1 MKRVLSC
8 LLVLLLAFGLIPFAS
23 AELYRPA
30 GKSLTVVQPGGGL
43 YLIVTEVT
51 PGSVSLKYGYH
62 QLKHFESPPDRYSIR
77 IDFGEAV
84 DGSPNYQVTYER
96 VTLDPAPKKLN
107 EEVTFDPR
115 YDHSG
120 GRYFVSLT
128 VYFEDGTRTY
138 FELDFETP

>member
-62 QLKHFESPPDRYSIR
+62 QLKHLESTPLRYTLK
-77 IDFGEAV
+77 IDLRG
-84 DGSPNYQVTYER
+84 GPNWVNPQVTDQI
-96 VTLDPAPKKLN
+96 VPLDPAPKKLS
-107 EEVTFDPR
+107 EAFTFVPILPNPV
-115 YDHSG
+115 
-120 GRYFVSLT
+120 GRYHAKLM
-128 VYFEDGTRTY
+128 VYFENGTHATCQ
-138 FELDFETP
+138 LDFQLP